1 MTVAKKPPKSKPER
15 RVVSVI
21 NVPDARPDD
30 GLFNPFKEA
39 KAAEAQITAVPQY
52 RSTAVPEPKT
62 DETSEELNI
71 SSQSTTAVP
80 QYRSTVVPERD
91 YYKKANAVADEIDR
105 TLTPAESKVFEQ
117 LLRLT
122 VGFQRDTRQVR
133 VSVLM
138 DRTGCKSDKT
148 IRQALR
154 GLELKGRILRILH
167 GNSPLGD
174 EYRILAYSGNTA
186 VPQYYRS
193 TAVKNTA
200 VLESKVTGELKT
212 VLKDKERSDDEAAG
226 RALREMEREATGK
239 NSATPEQWVELVEVL
254 KAELR
259 IAAARTSVSSVP
271 AFLAE
276 HLRRRLWKLDKQQ
289 AREQGRELPDQT
301 PSSPAESPQD
311 CPDCKGSG
319 WWYPEGT
326 DKGVTKCKHE
336 RARG

>member
-1 MTVAKKPPKSKPER
+1 MTGMKKPTRPKPER
-15 RVVSVI
+15 RTVSVI
-21 NVPDARPDD
+21 SVPDARPDD

-39 KAAEAQITAVPQY
+39 KAAEVTAVPEYSSTTVSIPEIELNPTVVESPTILTTAVPQY
-52 RSTAVPEPKT
+52 RSTAVPQR
-62 DETSEELNI
+62 N
-71 SSQSTTAVP
+71 
-80 QYRSTVVPERD
+80 
-91 YYKKANAVADEIDR
+91 YYKKANEVADEIDR

-138 DRTGCKSDKT
+138 ERTGYTSDKT

-154 GLELKGRILRILH
+154 GLELKGRIRRVTH
-167 GNSPLGD
+167 NNSPLGD
-174 EYRILAYSGNTA
+174 EYQILAYSGNTA
-186 VPQYYRS
+186 VPEYYRS
-193 TAVKNTA
+193 TAVENTA

-212 VLKDKERSDDEAAG
+212 VLKDKDRSDDEAAG
-226 RALREMEREATGK
+226 RALRGMEREVTGK
-239 NSATPEQWVELVEVL
+239 NSATVEQWAELVEVI

-259 IAAARTSVSSVP
+259 IAAARTTVSSVP

-276 HLRRRLWKLDKQQ
+276 HLRRRLWKLDKKQ
-289 AREQGRELPDQT
+289 AQEQGRELPDQVVST
-301 PSSPAESPQD
+301 PAESPQD